1 MKWLKKQNIMFILK
15 WKKPLGRIY
24 KCGKVGQYLANT
36 STDSSKSIKKA
47 SIFFTKRDIT
57 SNEGNV
63 YDSLLMARSARWQDY
78 FELIELDV
86 KPKI

>member
-1 MKWLKKQNIMFILK
+1 MFVLK
-15 WKKPLGRIY
+15 WKKSFGRIY
-24 KCGKVGQYLANT
+24 KSGIPGQYLANT

-57 SNEGNV
+57 SSEGNI
-63 YDSLLMARSARWQDY
+63 YDSLNMARSARWQDY

-86 KPKI
+86 KPKL